1 MPDCKRPNS
10 SKRAPLAALRLR
22 TGTGAG
28 VLWLSFSLLSYPQLS
43 LAIDLV
49 VEALLPGTAVLRID
63 GRRTTLKE
71 GKSAGGVRLIS
82 ADSKSA
88 IVEINGQRQQ
98 LGVSQRIS
106 GQFAAPEK
114 RAVRIP
120 LDQARQYRTNADIN
134 GVRVSV
140 IVDTGANI
148 VAMSERHAQTLGI
161 DPSAGT
167 PVRVTTAGSQV
178 PGRNLL
184 LDSVDVGG
192 IRVNSVEATVIKGD
206 FPVDV
211 LLGMS
216 FLEHVQMVDENGV
229 LTLEARF

>member
-1 MPDCKRPNS
+1 M
-10 SKRAPLAALRLR
+10 
-22 TGTGAG
+22 
-28 VLWLSFSLLSYPQLS
+28 LWLSFSLLSYPQLS

-114 RAVRIP
+114 RTVRIP

-161 DPSAGT
+161 D
-167 PVRVTTAGSQV
+167 
-178 PGRNLL
+178 
-184 LDSVDVGG
+184 
-192 IRVNSVEATVIKGD
+192 
-206 FPVDV
+206 
-211 LLGMS
+211 
-216 FLEHVQMVDENGV
+216 
-229 LTLEARF
+229 

>member
-1 MPDCKRPNS
+1 MPEQNS
-10 SKRAPLAALRLR
+10 PYSRKTRYATALRMR
-22 TGTGAG
+22 
-28 VLWLSFSLLSYPQLS
+28 VLGRAYVLCLGFTLLSYAQES
-43 LAIDLV
+43 LAVDLV

-63 GRRTTLKE
+63 GRRTTLKV
-71 GKSAGGVRLIS
+71 GKSSGGVRLIS
-82 ADSKSA
+82 ADAKSA
-88 IVEINGQRQQ
+88 VVEINGQRQQ

-106 GQFAAPEK
+106 GQFSAPEK

-120 LDQARQYRTNADIN
+120 LDQARQYRTNAEIN
-134 GVRVSV
+134 GVRISV

-148 VAMSERHAQTLGI
+148 IAMSERHAQLLGI
-161 DPSAGT
+161 DPTVGT
-167 PVRVTTAGSQV
+167 QVRVTTAGSQV
-178 PGRNLL
+178 PGRSLL

-192 IRVNSVEATVIKGD
+192 IRVHSVEATVIKGD